1 MNSLGLALAI
11 LGAACAA
18 LFAGI
23 GSAKGVGLVG
33 EAAAGV
39 VSVDPN
45 KFSKV
50 LILQLLPGTQGLYG
64 LLTAILLLSRIGVI
78 GSGAAALTVS
88 QGLMFFA
95 ASLPIAIVGL
105 FSGIA
110 QGRAAAAG
118 VGIVAKKPDHS
129 GKGIIMA
136 AMVETY
142 AILALLISILLIYN
156 ITF

>member
-1 MNSLGLALAI
+1 M
-11 LGAACAA
+11 
-18 LFAGI
+18 
-23 GSAKGVGLVG
+23 
-33 EAAAGV
+33 
-39 VSVDPN
+39 
-45 KFSKV
+45 

-78 GSGAAALTVS
+78 GSGAVDLTVS

>member
-1 MNSLGLALAI
+1 MNNLGIAFAVI
-11 LGAACAA
+11 GAVSAA
-18 LFAGI
+18 LLAGI

-33 EAAAGV
+33 ESAAGV
-39 VSVDPN
+39 VSIDPG
-45 KFSKV
+45 KFSKA

-64 LLTAILLLSRIGVI
+64 LLTAILLLSRIGII
-78 GSGAAALTVS
+78 GGTPAELTFA

-95 ASLPIAIVGL
+95 ACLPIGIVGL
-105 FSGIA
+105 FSGIS

-118 VGIVAKKPDHS
+118 MGIVAKKPDHS

-142 AILALLISILLIYN
+142 AILALLVSILLVYN
-156 ITF
+156 ITI